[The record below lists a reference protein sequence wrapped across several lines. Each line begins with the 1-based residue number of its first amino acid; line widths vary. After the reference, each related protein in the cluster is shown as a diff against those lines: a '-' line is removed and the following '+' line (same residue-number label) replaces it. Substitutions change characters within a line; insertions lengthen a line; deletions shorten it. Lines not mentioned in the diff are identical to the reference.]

1 MAKLYIDTNV
11 IVDAVEGRKNKFKK
25 NIGNP
30 ASDLFYD
37 TISCKH
43 NIVLSAW
50 TLKEL
55 AGLGKLSSAKMFLE
69 VIKKKVIPVSYTDDE
84 KLAADKRSKTHSDD
98 ALHIIIAERE
108 KSDCIVTR
116 NTEHFE
122 EVGTIIPI
130 RKPEELL

>member
-1 MAKLYIDTNV
+1 MSKLYIDTNV
-11 IVDAVEGRKNKFKK
+11 IIDAVEGRKNKFKK

-30 ASDLFYD
+30 ASDLFFD
-37 TISCKH
+37 AIQCKH
-43 NIVLSAW
+43 YLVLSAW

-55 AGLGKLSSAKMFLE
+55 SDLGKLGSAKMFLE
-69 VIKKKVIPVSYTDDE
+69 VIKKKVIPVSYSEDE
-84 KLAADKRSKTHSDD
+84 KLAADKRSKTHPDD

-116 NTEHFE
+116 NTDHFA
-122 EVGTIIPI
+122 EVGTVIPV